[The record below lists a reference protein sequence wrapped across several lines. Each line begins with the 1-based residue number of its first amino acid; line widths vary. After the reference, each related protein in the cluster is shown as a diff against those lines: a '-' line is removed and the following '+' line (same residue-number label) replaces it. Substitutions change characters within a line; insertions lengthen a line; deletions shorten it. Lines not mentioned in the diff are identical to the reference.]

1 MLLLLPISVLAVTIQ
16 EPILN
21 STQDTI
27 SINWLVDG
35 TNTSAD
41 ISLFYREVG
50 TKDFIL
56 YFEEKNKEL
65 PYNYNH
71 TIQGLSFGT
80 NYQLFLEVNNDN
92 NIMRSDNYLI
102 ATQEQTF
109 SLGNLIEENLILT
122 LITLLVLVLLAV
134 FLLNSWL
141 LGGLIMITSSF
152 VAFTHINWLI
162 GFIILVIGF
171 IMLFKEDK

>member
-1 MLLLLPISVLAVTIQ
+1 MLLLPISTLAVTIQ
-16 EPILN
+16 EPTLDTT
-21 STQDTI
+21 SDTI
-27 SINWLVDG
+27 NINWLVDG
-35 TNTSAD
+35 NNTSAD

-71 TIQGLSFGT
+71 TIQGLSYDT
-80 NYQLFLEVNNDN
+80 NYQLYLEVNNN
-92 NIMRSDNYLI
+92 NITRSDNYLI
-102 ATQEQTF
+102 TTQEQTF
-109 SLGNLIEENLILT
+109 SLDNLIEENLTLT
-122 LITLLVLVLLAV
+122 LITLLTLVLLAV

-141 LGGLIMITSSF
+141 LGGLIMITASF
-152 VAFTHINWLI
+152 IGFSNINWLI